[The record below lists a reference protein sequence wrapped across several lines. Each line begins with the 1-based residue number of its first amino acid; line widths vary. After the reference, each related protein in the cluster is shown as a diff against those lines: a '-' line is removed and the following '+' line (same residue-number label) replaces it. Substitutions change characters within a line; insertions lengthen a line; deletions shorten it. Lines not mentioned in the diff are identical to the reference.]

1 MLKFYGIEPPNHWAA
16 LRPGG
21 ICPHCKESSR
31 FTRTSSP
38 DVQKIMSDKIEY
50 FVLCYSC
57 DACLM
62 PIPIQWYVYNYN
74 GGDQITVNYP
84 QVLLISKEPFDFDH
98 VHDEVKKEI
107 QEAIDCLSVNA
118 YNGFAALCRRS
129 IQSICTNLG
138 AGASD
143 KVKNQVNEMITATGL
158 DEEWRELT
166 IQIMLSGHDGA
177 HPHLPEVGLD
187 RATVLLSLMQDLTYQ
202 LYTRPGK
209 IKEAASLRQIAI
221 NRPKLQQ

>member
-1 MLKFYGIEPPNHWAA
+1 MLKFYEIQPPNHWARI
-16 LRPGG
+16 RPGG

-31 FTRTSSP
+31 FALTSNP
-38 DVQKIMSDKIEY
+38 DVQKIMSDNILY

-62 PIPIQWYVYNYN
+62 PIPIQWKVYNYE
-74 GGDQITVNYP
+74 GGDSIKVCNP
-84 QVLLISKEPFDFDH
+84 EMLLISKEPFDFDH
-98 VHDEVKKEI
+98 VPDYVKTEI
-107 QEAIDCLSVNA
+107 QEAIDCLSVSA

-129 IQSICTNLG
+129 IQAICTNLG
-138 AGASD
+138 AGATD
-143 KVKNQVNEMITATGL
+143 KVKQQVNEMITATGL

-187 RATVLLSLMQDLTYQ
+187 RATVLLSLVQDLTYQ

-209 IKEAASLRQIAI
+209 IKEAASLRQTAI
-221 NRPKLQQ
+221 KRSKIG